1 MITEKIIG
9 KMKTDI
15 EALAIKNTW
24 KINENR
30 NKVKIVRKSE
40 TEFDSYLKGNYVTT
54 DENWEQAFEMAKTL
68 LASKKTKNYVRKL
81 I

>member
-15 EALAIKNTW
+15 EALAIKKRW
-24 KINENR
+24 KINENG

-40 TEFDSYLKGNYVTT
+40 TEFDSYLNGNYITT
-54 DENWEQAFEMAKTL
+54 NENWEQAFEMAKTL
-68 LASKKTKNYVRKL
+68 LAS
-81 I
+81 